1 MPTADAGTRSRAQE
15 PAPRK
20 SRLVLPD
27 GMPAGLGYDAV
38 GTPLEYG
45 ERILA
50 CLPRAG
56 CVFAD
61 SGHWWWIVPA
71 GSDIDVDWPATAH
84 YAVDA
89 QVPDASRGATRR
101 RLIHRPEGASPYTP
115 PIPLYFMVCHI
126 AGVRPHWFVSP

>member
-1 MPTADAGTRSRAQE
+1 MHTADADTRSPSDGTVSGA
-15 PAPRK
+15 
-20 SRLVLPD
+20 SRLVLPA

-61 SGHWWWIVPA
+61 SRWWWWIVPA
-71 GSDIDVDWPATAH
+71 GSNIDVDWPAAAH

-89 QVPDASRGATRR
+89 RVPDASWGTVRR
-101 RLIHRPEGASPYTP
+101 RLIHRPGGDSPYTP

-126 AGVRPHWFVSP
+126 AGVRPHWFVQP